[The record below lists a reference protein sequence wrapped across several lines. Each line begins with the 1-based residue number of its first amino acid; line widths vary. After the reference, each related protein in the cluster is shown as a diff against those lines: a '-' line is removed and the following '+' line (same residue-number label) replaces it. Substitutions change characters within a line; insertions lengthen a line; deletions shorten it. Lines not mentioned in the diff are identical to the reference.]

1 MRQKQEKMKK
11 RKTKNGGKYGNT
23 VKANG
28 NKRENAN

>member
-11 RKTKNGGKYGNT
+11 RKNGGKYGNT